1 MKKFVK
7 MGSVVFGMIAL
18 TVSAAFAQVSA
29 GINPAADLGKY
40 KTFAW
45 LRPDVK
51 AGRNPMYNSDL
62 LSATVKQSVGTE
74 LLTRGMK
81 EDEEA
86 PDALIQFHT
95 YTQQQRRTNYSGGFY
110 PYFGGWG
117 RWGGFYPYGM
127 MGWGGGGYPYQTQ
140 YTEGTLVIDILDAKT
155 KEVLWEGVAQGTLS
169 GKINRIQNQI
179 NSSVRKMFTKYY
191 PLKQTVS

>member
-1 MKKFVK
+1 
-7 MGSVVFGMIAL
+7 
-18 TVSAAFAQVSA
+18 
-29 GINPAADLGKY
+29 
-40 KTFAW
+40 
-45 LRPDVK
+45 
-51 AGRNPMYNSDL
+51 
-62 LSATVKQSVGTE
+62 
-74 LLTRGMK
+74 
-81 EDEEA
+81 
-86 PDALIQFHT
+86 
-95 YTQQQRRTNYSGGFY
+95 
-110 PYFGGWG
+110 
-117 RWGGFYPYGM
+117 M